1 MEDSIKAITPVY
13 SYTVG
18 PELGHGRIET
28 GTYRIYDGLEIIA
41 DKEKWDGNMTV
52 VEYEADTVRKSTGV
66 RTSEKRLYVSSLP
79 ADTPAL
85 GHFVRSHW
93 SIESMHWGLD
103 VNLLQDGI
111 KRKSPR
117 AARNLDTI
125 QRIVFSIFSI
135 WKGLRKKRADKN
147 KGVAGL
153 MRHISMSFTRLL
165 RFLNQK

>member
-1 MEDSIKAITPVY
+1 MRYGVEDSIKAITPVY

-41 DKEKWDGNMTV
+41 DMEKWDGNMTI

-93 SIESMHWGLD
+93 SIESMH
-103 VNLLQDGI
+103 
-111 KRKSPR
+111 
-117 AARNLDTI
+117 
-125 QRIVFSIFSI
+125 
-135 WKGLRKKRADKN
+135 
-147 KGVAGL
+147 
-153 MRHISMSFTRLL
+153 
-165 RFLNQK
+165 